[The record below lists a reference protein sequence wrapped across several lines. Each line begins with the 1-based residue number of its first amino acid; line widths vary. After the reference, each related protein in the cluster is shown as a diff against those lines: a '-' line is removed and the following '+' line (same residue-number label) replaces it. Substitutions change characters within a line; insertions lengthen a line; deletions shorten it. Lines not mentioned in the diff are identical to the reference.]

1 MTNSTIN
8 SNGRIQR
15 KTLATEI
22 DRLDSM
28 LDGLAE
34 GLNDA
39 VASAVKDVVGQVVR
53 EAVEVA
59 VKEVLSNPDL
69 LRAALAQH
77 TPPASQAQ
85 AATPKEQRRS
95 FKDMLKGG
103 WNWLCQKAT
112 QAKSKLGQGLTWCVE
127 KLSKGCSGLWNGCSR
142 FTGRCVSG
150 VKTLGNVGLVVWRFR
165 RTFSLVMS
173 AGLICSVCGYYAGPV
188 ISALLCGLGG
198 MTLTLSAMILVPLWH
213 LLLSSEA
220 SHA

>member
-1 MTNSTIN
+1 
-8 SNGRIQR
+8 
-15 KTLATEI
+15 LATEI

-39 VASAVKDVVGQVVR
+39 VASAVRDVVGQVVR

-77 TPPASQAQ
+77 TPPAAQAQ
-85 AATPKEQRRS
+85 DATPKKERRS

-103 WNWLCQKAT
+103 WNWLCKKAN

-127 KLSKGCSGLWNGCSR
+127 KLSKGCASLWKPCSR
-142 FTGRCVSG
+142 LAGQCVSG
-150 VKTLGNVGLVVWRFR
+150 VKTLGMVGLVVWRYR
-165 RTFSLVMS
+165 RTFSIIMN
-173 AGLICSVCGYYAGPV
+173 AGLISGICGFYAGPV
-188 ISALLCGLGG
+188 LSALLCGLGG
-198 MTLTLSAMILVPLWH
+198 ITLTLSAMILLPLWH
-213 LLLSSEA
+213 LLMSSEA
-220 SHA
+220 RQA